1 MYKDPPTNNSVHIA
15 ATDLLETPISKTPY
29 YA

>member
-1 MYKDPPTNNSVHIA
+1 MYKDPPTNNSVHSGA
-15 ATDLLETPISKTPY
+15 SDLWETPTSKTTY